1 MRFLLALALALYGT
15 VCFGQKWVDDKGKI
29 YYGDPP
35 PGIKVKPA
43 AMKGGATSSVGSQGG
58 GSVPA
63 SGGGSLTQQEKD
75 FQKRQAAREARE
87 RDERVMQHNRE
98 VMRNNQRVWKERYG
112 K

>member
-1 MRFLLALALALYGT
+1 MRPLIALALA
-15 VCFGQKWVDDKGKI
+15 VFAAPAAAQKWVDEKGKV

-43 AMKGGATSSVGSQGG
+43 PLKGGATSSVGGQGASAPSAGG
-58 GSVPA
+58 GASV
-63 SGGGSLTQQEKD
+63 TQQEAE
-75 FQKRQAAREARE
+75 FQKRQAARDARE

-98 VMRNNQRVWKERYG
+98 VMRNNEKVWKERAG